1 MAGSMW
7 RWITPVNAALRQ
19 AARREVKSSGAVV
32 RSGVPKVR
40 CNGGNDAQAAPG
52 AEAAVVL
59 CAVGCGDSTA
69 GSATPRR
76 LQGQRMAHRPSEM
89 RWLRLPISVT

>member
-7 RWITPVNAALRQ
+7 RCITPVNAALRQ

-52 AEAAVVL
+52 AEAAVVRL
-59 CAVGCGDSTA
+59 RGRL
-69 GSATPRR
+69 RR
-76 LQGQRMAHRPSEM
+76 LDC
-89 RWLRLPISVT
+89 